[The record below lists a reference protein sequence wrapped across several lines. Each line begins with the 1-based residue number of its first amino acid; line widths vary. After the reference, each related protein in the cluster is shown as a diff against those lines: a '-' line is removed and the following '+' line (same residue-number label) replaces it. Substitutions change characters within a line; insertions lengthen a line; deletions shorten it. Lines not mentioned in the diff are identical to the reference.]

1 MAYLQPSAEQLQ
13 RFSDDDHRGP
23 IWMLNLLRY
32 KDGATGQASYRRY
45 SEQVAPMIADGGG
58 KIVSRSLNR
67 LTLIGPDAWDE
78 TIIVMYPSKEA
89 LLEMLA
95 SPAYGEISH
104 LRSEALAD
112 SRLYMMTEPSAL

>member
-1 MAYLQPSAEQLQ
+1 MAYLQPSHEQLQ

-23 IWMLNLLRY
+23 VVMLNLLRF
-32 KDGATGQASYRRY
+32 KDGATGQASYQRY
-45 SEQVAPMIADGGG
+45 TEQVVPMIEACGG
-58 KIVSRSLNR
+58 KIVSRSINR

-78 TIIVMYPSKEA
+78 TILVTYPSKEA

-104 LRSEALAD
+104 LRSDALAD
-112 SRLYMMTEPSAL
+112 SRLYMMTEPSSV